1 MHSKGDY
8 ESFRALE
15 DDEYIRYKQWENTNN
30 IGMYKKHLPDTIL
43 VCGTPDNIVFH
54 GGCLRCRSQQIHG
67 IERCKGCRYFKA
79 EWDKENLFILE

>member
-54 GGCLRCRSQQIHG
+54 GGCLGCRSQQIHG
-67 IERCKGCRYFKA
+67 IERCKRCQYFKA
-79 EWDKENLFILE
+79 EWSKENLFILE